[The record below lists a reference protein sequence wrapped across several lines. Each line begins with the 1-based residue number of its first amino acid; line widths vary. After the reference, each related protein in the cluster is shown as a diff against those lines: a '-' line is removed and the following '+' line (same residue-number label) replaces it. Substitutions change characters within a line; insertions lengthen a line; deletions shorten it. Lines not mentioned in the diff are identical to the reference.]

1 MYTLKV
7 IINGKTVKLV
17 DDALAGINV
26 ANCLHSC
33 VEEPCKNGG
42 HCEPK
47 MAYYSCH
54 CHLGYAGNNCEKEVT
69 EMIAEPMFTGASYL
83 HYFDENIIK
92 RIRGNKLDIR
102 LKFRSF
108 GPNGLLLWSGKK
120 EMSAAADYLSLGL
133 KEGYLHFQYNLGS
146 GEVHIVY
153 NSTRVDDGKWHTV
166 SATRIEQGGTLVVDD
181 GILISGASPGILN
194 QLNVNNGLYL
204 GGMESIASLSMN
216 KYHSGLVGCLANVTL
231 STNYHI
237 RLITHATTGINIQA
251 CL

>member
-1 MYTLKV
+1 
-7 IINGKTVKLV
+7 
-17 DDALAGINV
+17 
-26 ANCLHSC
+26 
-33 VEEPCKNGG
+33 
-42 HCEPK
+42 
-47 MAYYSCH
+47 
-54 CHLGYAGNNCEKEVT
+54 
-69 EMIAEPMFTGASYL
+69 MIAEPMFTGASYL
-83 HYFDENIIK
+83 HYFDENIVK

-146 GEVHIVY
+146 GEVLIVY

-166 SATRIEQGGTLVVDD
+166 KATRIEQGGTLVIDG